1 MALWGHPDFRRLWI
15 GDTISQF
22 GANIGMTVIPLLAAG
37 VLNATP
43 FEMGLLAAASTIAFL
58 LIGLPAGVWVDRMRR
73 KPLMIAMDVAR
84 AALMLTVPVAWWFD
98 LLDLPQLIIVSL
110 AVGVCTVFFDVAYQS
125 YLPLLVGR
133 GQLVEG
139 NSKLQASLSVAEVS
153 GPAIGGYAAQ
163 FLGAANGVLATGLG
177 YLSSA
182 FFLVR
187 IRTVEPAPERHPDPH
202 LRREMAEGLRFVF
215 GNVTLRMIV
224 ACTGTSNFFHGI
236 QNAVLVLF
244 LLQTVG
250 LSEGTAGLVLS
261 AGGVGGVLGATFA
274 YRIGVLVGQAR
285 MIWLIPL
292 LTWPFTLALPFVSD
306 GWGLVLPMACLAVS
320 AFGIVVYNVGQV
332 SYRQAICPD
341 HLLGR
346 MNASIRWVV
355 WGTTPLGALLGGGLG
370 SWIGIVPT
378 LWVSLIG
385 SVAGVVWVLLSPLRS
400 MRDLPT
406 TTSVDAHG

>member
-1 MALWGHPDFRRLWI
+1 MTLWGHPDFRRLWM

-22 GANIGMTVIPLLAAG
+22 GANVGMTVIPLLAAG

-43 FEMGLLAAASTIAFL
+43 FEMGLLAAASMIAFL

-84 AALMLTVPVAWWFD
+84 AALMVSVPVAWWFG
-98 LLDLPQLIIVSL
+98 LLDLPQLIVVSL

-125 YLPLLVGR
+125 YLPSLVGR

-139 NSKLQASLSVAEVS
+139 NSKLQASLQVAEAS

-182 FFLVR
+182 YFLLR

-202 LRREMAEGLRFVF
+202 LRREIAEGLRFVF
-215 GNVTLRMIV
+215 GNHTLRKIV

-236 QNAVLVLF
+236 QQAVMVLF
-244 LLQTVG
+244 LLKTVG
-250 LSEGTAGLVLS
+250 LNEGTAGLVLS
-261 AGGVGGVLGATFA
+261 AGGIGGVLGAAFA
-274 YRIGVLVGQAR
+274 YKIGLLVGQAR

-292 LTWPFTLALPFVSD
+292 VTWPFCLTLPFTSA
-306 GWGLVLPMACLAVS
+306 GLGLVLPMIGQAVTV
-320 AFGIVVYNVGQV
+320 FGIVVYNIGQV
-332 SYRQAICPD
+332 SYRQTICPD

-346 MNASIRWVV
+346 MNASTRWVV

-378 LWVSLIG
+378 LWVALLG
-385 SVAGVVWVLLSPLRS
+385 SALGVVWVLLSPLRT
-400 MRDLPT
+400 MRDLPVEA
-406 TTSVDAHG
+406 SVEAHG

>member
-1 MALWGHPDFRRLWI
+1 MALWGHPDFRRLWM

-22 GANIGMTVIPLLAAG
+22 GANVGMTVIPLLAAG

-43 FEMGLLAAASTIAFL
+43 LEMGLLAAASTIAFL

-73 KPLMIAMDVAR
+73 KPLMIAMDIAR
-84 AALMLTVPVAWWFD
+84 AALMVSVPVAWWLD
-98 LLDLPQLIIVSL
+98 LLDLPQLIVVSL

-125 YLPLLVGR
+125 YLPSLVGR

-139 NSKLQASLSVAEVS
+139 NSKLQASLQVAEAS

-182 FFLVR
+182 YFLLR
-187 IRTVEPAPERHPDPH
+187 IKTVEPAPELHPEPH
-202 LRREMAEGLRFVF
+202 LRREIAEGLRFVF
-215 GNVTLRMIV
+215 GNHTLRKIV

-236 QNAVLVLF
+236 QQAVMVLF
-244 LLQTVG
+244 LLKTVG

-261 AGGVGGVLGATFA
+261 AGGIGGVLGAAFA
-274 YRIGVLVGQAR
+274 HKIGLVVGQAR

-292 LTWPFTLALPFVSD
+292 VTWPFSLALPFTSN
-306 GWGLVLPMACLAVS
+306 GLGLVLPMVGQAVTV
-320 AFGIVVYNVGQV
+320 FGVVVYNIGQV
-332 SYRQAICPD
+332 SYRQTICPD

-346 MNASIRWVV
+346 MNASTRWVV
-355 WGTTPLGALLGGGLG
+355 WGTMPLGALLGGGLG

-378 LWVSLIG
+378 LWVALLGSLL
-385 SVAGVVWVLLSPLRS
+385 GVVWILLSPLRT
-400 MRDLPT
+400 MRDLPVEA
-406 TTSVDAHG
+406 SVEAHG

>member
-1 MALWGHPDFRRLWI
+1 MALWGHPDFRRLWM

-22 GANIGMTVIPLLAAG
+22 GATVGMTVVPLLAAG

-43 FEMGLLAAASTIAFL
+43 FEMGLLAAASTMAFL
-58 LIGLPAGVWVDRMRR
+58 VIGLPAGVWVDRMRR
-73 KPLMIAMDVAR
+73 KPLMIAMDVCR
-84 AALMLTVPVAWWFD
+84 AALLLSVPVAWWLD
-98 LLDLPQLIIVSL
+98 LLTLPQLIAVSL

-125 YLPLLVGR
+125 YLPSLVGR

-187 IRTVEPAPERHPDPH
+187 IRTVEPTPERHPDPN
-202 LRREMAEGLRFVF
+202 LRREIAEGLRFVF

-236 QNAVLVLF
+236 QNAVLILF
-244 LLQTVG
+244 LLNTVG
-250 LSEGTAGLVLS
+250 LNEGTTGLLFS
-261 AGGVGGVLGATFA
+261 AGGVGGVLGAAFA
-274 YRIGVLVGQAR
+274 YRIGLLVGQAR

-292 LTWPFTLALPFVSD
+292 LTWPFTLTLPFVSD
-306 GWGLVLPMACLAVS
+306 GWGLVLPMVGSAVT
-320 AFGIVVYNVGQV
+320 AFGVVVYNVGQV

-355 WGTTPLGALLGGGLG
+355 WGSTPLGALLGGGLG
-370 SWIGIVPT
+370 TWIGIVPT

-385 SVAGVVWVLLSPLRS
+385 SVLGMLWVLFSPLRT

-406 TTSVDAHG
+406 EASVDAHG